1 MGRPRLAGRVAQRK
15 TRDVP
20 ESPDQDARLDEY
32 RAKRDPARTPEPVPD
47 PGDRPPAAEHR
58 TFVIQEHHAR
68 ALHWD
73 FRLERDG
80 VLVSW
85 AVPKGLPQD
94 QKTNHLAVHT
104 EDHPLEYATFEGRI
118 GAGEYGGGQVTVWD
132 HGTYDLVKWSDR
144 EVQVVLHGERVQGR
158 YVLFATRPKG
168 RPAARRRREELDG
181 APDGSARHAPTG
193 SGCPTSCGRCS
204 RYPGELPEDDAG
216 WAYEMKWDGV
226 RAIAY
231 VDGGRVRLMSRND
244 LDITRSYPEI
254 AGLGEQLGS
263 TPAVLDGELVAFD
276 PGGAPDFGRLQRR
289 MHVADPAAARRLA
302 RTCPVVYLRVRRAPP
317 RRAVDGRP
325 ARTTSVAALLT
336 GLGLTGASWQTPP
349 SFDGPGADVLAAS
362 RANRLEGVLA
372 KRRTAPYRP
381 GSRSPDWTKVKHV
394 RMQEVVVAGWRPGQ
408 GSRADTIGSLV
419 LGVYEDGRLR
429 PAGRV
434 GTGFTRQML
443 DSLLA
448 QLTPLEQGSSPFDEV
463 LPTAESR
470 GVRWVRP
477 ELVGEVAF
485 TEWTGDGRL
494 RHPAWRG
501 LRPDKSPGDVTREE

>member
-1 MGRPRLAGRVAQRK
+1 M
-15 TRDVP
+15 P

-47 PGDRPPAAEHR
+47 PGERPPAAEQR

-168 RPAARRRREELDG
+168 RPAAADDG
-181 APDGSARHAPTG
+181 KSWMVHRMDPPTRPDWERLPDLVRPMLAV
-193 SGCPTSCGRCS
+193 
-204 RYPGELPEDDAG
+204 PGELPVDDAG

-263 TPAVLDGELVAFD
+263 VPAVLDGELVAFD

-289 MHVADPAAARRLA
+289 MHVQDSAAARRLA
-302 RTCPVVYLRVRRAPP
+302 RDVPVVYLLFDVLHL
-317 RRAVDGRP
+317 DGRS
-325 ARTTSVAALLT
+325 TVALPYDERRRLLT

-448 QLTPLEQGSSPFDEV
+448 QLTPLEQASSPFDEV

-501 LRPDKSPGDVTREE
+501 LRPDKNPGDVTREE

>member
-1 MGRPRLAGRVAQRK
+1 
-15 TRDVP
+15 VP
-20 ESPDQDARLDEY
+20 ESSDQDARLDEY

-47 PGDRPPAAEHR
+47 PGDRPPTAGHR

-168 RPAARRRREELDG
+168 RPAAADDG
-181 APDGSARHAPTG
+181 KSWMVHRMDPPTRPDWEP
-193 SGCPTSCGRCS
+193 
-204 RYPGELPEDDAG
+204 LPDLVRPMLAVLGDLPADDAG

-263 TPAVLDGELVAFD
+263 TAAVLDGELVAFD
-276 PGGAPDFGRLQRR
+276 AGGAPDFGRLQRR
-289 MHVADPAAARRLA
+289 MHVEDPRAARRLA
-302 RTCPVVYLRVRRAPP
+302 RDVPVVYLVFD
-317 RRAVDGRP
+317 VLHLDGRSTVGLP
-325 ARTTSVAALLT
+325 YDERRELLT

-372 KRRTAPYRP
+372 KRRSAPYRP
-381 GSRSPDWTKVKHV
+381 GGRSPDWTKVKHV
-394 RMQEVVVAGWRPGQ
+394 RMQEVVVAGWKPGQ

-443 DSLLA
+443 DRLLA
-448 QLTPLEQGSSPFDEV
+448 QLTALERASSPFDEV
-463 LPTAESR
+463 LPSAERR

-501 LRPDKSPGDVTREE
+501 LRPDKSPADVTREE

>member
-1 MGRPRLAGRVAQRK
+1 MPERDDEPLA
-15 TRDVP
+15 
-20 ESPDQDARLDEY
+20 EY
-32 RAKRDPARTPEPVPD
+32 RAKRDPARTPEPVPAAGQGSA
-47 PGDRPPAAEHR
+47 PGDGR

-118 GAGEYGGGQVTVWD
+118 GDGEYGGGQVTVWD
-132 HGTYDLVKWSDR
+132 HGTYDLVKWSER
-144 EVQVVLHGERVQGR
+144 EVQVVLHGERVQGK

-168 RPAARRRREELDG
+168 RPAD
-181 APDGSARHAPTG
+181 APDDGKSWMVHRMDPPTQPDWE
-193 SGCPTSCGRCS
+193 SLPDLVPPMLAV
-204 RYPGELPEDDAG
+204 PGELPEDDDG

-226 RAIAY
+226 RAVAY

-254 AGLGEQLGS
+254 AGMGEQLGS
-263 TPAVLDGELVAFD
+263 TPVVLDGELVAFD
-276 PGGAPDFGRLQRR
+276 AGGAPDFGRLQQR

-302 RTCPVVYLRVRRAPP
+302 RTVPVVYLVFD
-317 RRAVDGRP
+317 VLHLDGRS
-325 ARTTSVAALLT
+325 TLALPYDERRRLLE
-336 GLGLTGASWQTPP
+336 GLAVSGPSWQTPP

-362 RANRLEGVLA
+362 RENRLEGVLV
-372 KRRTAPYRP
+372 KRRSAPYRP
-381 GSRSPDWTKVKHV
+381 GRRSPDWRKVKHV
-394 RMQEVVVAGWRPGQ
+394 RMQEVVVAGWRPGK
-408 GSRADTIGSLV
+408 GNRADTIGALV
-419 LGVYEDGRLR
+419 LGVNDGGVLR
-429 PAGRV
+429 PAGGV
-434 GTGFTRQML
+434 GTGFTRRML
-443 DSLLA
+443 DDLLTRLRA
-448 QLTPLEQGSSPFDEV
+448 IESSTSPFEER
-463 LPTAESR
+463 LPAAETR
-470 GVRWVRP
+470 DVHWVRP

-501 LRPDKSPGDVTREE
+501 LRPDKDPSDVVRED